1 MFYFLPFISIMKIT
15 IFIDWNIEI
24 LIGSHIGYTILL
36 YFAKSMQNLKIQTKL
51 SYYFCLF
58 RFPLHHCLLSLFW
71 WILSIFKFFIIF
83 AISHSCPSVRLEFIV
98 VCQCFTFHA
107 NSTDF
112 AVISWNLS
120 FQWLLVDDSGIF
132 WFFLVGLLGVMFRA
146 K

>member
-1 MFYFLPFISIMKIT
+1 MVYFLPFINIMKIT

-36 YFAKSMQNLKIQTKL
+36 YFAKSMQNFKFRKIII
-51 SYYFCLF
+51 LF
-58 RFPLHHCLLSLFW
+58 LFISFSLHHCLLSLFW